1 MLFLEDKG
9 SQVSS
14 LCDRLRGVE
23 IDLVIPLF
31 VFSDSAGTDNALGDM
46 LHGLT
51 NYSIIGRLWIATS
64 AAQGEV
70 EMLEFKDIGTLSR
83 IFLLERGKRAA

>member
-1 MLFLEDKG
+1 MSFLEDKG
-9 SQVSS
+9 SQVSC
-14 LCDRLRGVE
+14 LCDWLRGVE

-51 NYSIIGRLWIATS
+51 NQSIIGCLWIETS

-83 IFLLERGKRAA
+83 VFLMERSERAA

>member
-14 LCDRLRGVE
+14 LCDLLRGVE
-23 IDLVIPLF
+23 TDLVIPLF
-31 VFSDSAGTDNALGDM
+31 VFSDSAGTDNPLGDM

-51 NYSIIGRLWIATS
+51 N
-64 AAQGEV
+64 
-70 EMLEFKDIGTLSR
+70 
-83 IFLLERGKRAA
+83 